1 MDINDVT
8 APVEEQE
15 VATEEVIEPD
25 EMIESEADD
34 ADDDQDPDLDEI
46 DFEGSRYKVPK
57 ALVPAIMKNQDY
69 TQKTQTLAEERREFE
84 EAVNSSREAFEQE
97 QQLASELIEE
107 NAGDRALHA
116 RIEYLKTVNPNMLS
130 QEEAQRYW
138 NEFNMLRAAKDETA
152 TRIDQRKAEL
162 TELRERDDATAIL
175 QVKKA
180 LQQPDERLGWP
191 GGYDD
196 ATDVRLGGVAKELGL
211 SQQDVKTLIRNPAF
225 PKALNL
231 IAIGLETLKKQRAIF
246 KTPARPDAKPVPQV
260 GASRVKGVVNMDSL
274 SADEWRVARNK
285 QIAARKR

>member
-231 IAIGLETLKKQRAIF
+231 IAIGLETLKKQRAIL

>member
-1 MDINDVT
+1 MEINDVT

-25 EMIESEADD
+25 EVIESESDNADD
-34 ADDDQDPDLDEI
+34 EQDPDLDEI

-57 ALVPAIMKNQDY
+57 ALVPAFMKNQDY

-84 EAVNSSREAFEQE
+84 EAVNSNREAFEQE
-97 QQLASELIEE
+97 QQLASDLVAE
-107 NAGDRALHA
+107 NAGSHALQA
-116 RIEYLKTVNPNMLS
+116 RLEYMKTINPNMLS
-130 QEEAQRYW
+130 PEEAQRYW
-138 NEFNMLRAAKDETA
+138 NEHNMLRAASEETA
-152 TRIDQRKAEL
+152 TRIEQRKAEL

-211 SQQDVKTLIRNPAF
+211 SPQDVKTLIRNPAF

-231 IAIGLETLKKQRAIF
+231 ISIGLETLKKQRAIL

-260 GASRVKGVVNMDSL
+260 GASRVKGVVNMDNL